1 MENKHLIDPMDFSIE
16 ELDEIFCLAQD
27 IMKSPEKY
35 SKICDGKIL
44 ATLFYEPSTRTRFSF
59 EAAMMRL

>member
-35 SKICDGKIL
+35 SKICDGKHFFMNQVQEQDL
-44 ATLFYEPSTRTRFSF
+44 VLK
-59 EAAMMRL
+59 LQ

>member
-44 ATLFYEPSTRTRFSF
+44 ATLF
-59 EAAMMRL
+59 